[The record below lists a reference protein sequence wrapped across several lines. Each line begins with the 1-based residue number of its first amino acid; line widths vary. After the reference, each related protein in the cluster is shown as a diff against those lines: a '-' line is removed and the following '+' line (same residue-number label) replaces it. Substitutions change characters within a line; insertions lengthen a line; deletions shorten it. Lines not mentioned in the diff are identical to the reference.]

1 MKNDQTIRLQYYHP
15 HFKIA
20 FSHWR
25 ELYLLKEDN
34 QFELLAVEV
43 YHGQLVY
50 RLKGSHHRITWRQIK
65 KGLLLQE
72 TLLQLPF

>member
-34 QFELLAVEV
+34 HFELLAVEV
-43 YHGQLVY
+43 YHGQ
-50 RLKGSHHRITWRQIK
+50 
-65 KGLLLQE
+65 
-72 TLLQLPF
+72 